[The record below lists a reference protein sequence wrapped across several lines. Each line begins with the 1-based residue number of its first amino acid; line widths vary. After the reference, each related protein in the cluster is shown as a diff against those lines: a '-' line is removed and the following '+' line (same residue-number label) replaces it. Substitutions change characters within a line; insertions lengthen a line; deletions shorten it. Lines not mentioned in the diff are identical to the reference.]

1 MGFASGVVSGED
13 DNGTNCEPTLAGA
26 GCACNAIGV
35 IGKVTAGDACGVT
48 ACDPGVPGDCD
59 SGFASG
65 EAAVVP
71 KGDACGA
78 ACGPV
83 VESDCCNGA
92 ESGSGFPAGWSDCEV
107 VCDVVVVVLFFCPV
121 PLLGSGAEPRLP
133 DVVGWVNVTPLP
145 EL

>member
-65 EAAVVP
+65 EAAVLQRADEL
-71 KGDACGA
+71 DA
-78 ACGPV
+78 
-83 VESDCCNGA
+83 
-92 ESGSGFPAGWSDCEV
+92 
-107 VCDVVVVVLFFCPV
+107 LQ
-121 PLLGSGAEPRLP
+121 AEPERRSLYWTLGI
-133 DVVGWVNVTPLP
+133 DREFAIEAHRRT
-145 EL
+145 ELSNFLKWLG